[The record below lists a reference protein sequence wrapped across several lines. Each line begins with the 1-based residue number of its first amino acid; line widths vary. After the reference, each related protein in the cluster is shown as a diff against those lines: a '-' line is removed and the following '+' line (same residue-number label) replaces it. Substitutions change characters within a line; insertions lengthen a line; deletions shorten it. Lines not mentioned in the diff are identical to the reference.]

1 MDRNIHI
8 ALNNMRNVAT
18 ELSVNAQNMANA
30 NVPGFRADLSVTRE
44 AKFLEAFDEFRS
56 RVFSQQTD
64 EALFSS
70 EQGGLQSTGETMDV
84 AIRGDGYFY
93 ISPTSGADAALSRRG
108 DFGLDADRFM
118 IDGAGN
124 RLLDTTLQPIQL
136 PDARRVVIEETGQIQ
151 LELQGLPEG
160 TFVPGPIIATT
171 AATDLALV
179 KSVDGHIR
187 PAADAELPVPDQRA
201 RLSQGFL
208 ESSNV
213 NTITALVE
221 NIENQ
226 RQFEMSV
233 KFISV
238 AQEIDESTSQIM
250 RLPNG

>member
-8 ALNNMRNVAT
+8 ALNNMRNVST
-18 ELSVNAQNMANA
+18 ELSVNAQNMANL
-30 NVPGFRADLSVTRE
+30 NVPGYRADLSVTRE
-44 AKFLEAFDEFRS
+44 AKFLEAFDQFRS
-56 RVFSQQTD
+56 RVFSQQSD
-64 EALFSS
+64 GALFSS

-93 ISPTSGADAALSRRG
+93 IAPTAGGDAALSRRG
-108 DFGLDADRFM
+108 DFGLDADRFV

-124 RLLDTTLQPIQL
+124 RLLDTELEPIQL

-171 AATDLALV
+171 VAEDIQLI

-187 PAADAELPVPDQRA
+187 AAAPGGLPEPDQRA

-208 ESSNV
+208 ENSNV

-238 AQEIDESTSQIM
+238 AQELDEGTSQLM